1 MQSIKQF
8 LNEEG
13 KVKQLPVRHAARIA
27 VLSYLY
33 EQIEDRDYTER
44 EISVLLSSLHT
55 FNDYFLVRREL
66 VDEGFLLRVPDGSR
80 YWKNLDAPG
89 SEEN

>member
-8 LNEEG
+8 LDEEG
-13 KVKQLPVRHAARIA
+13 KVKQWPVKRAALIP
-27 VLSYLY
+27 VLRYLY

-44 EISVLLSSLHT
+44 EISALLSSLHT

-66 VDEGFLLRVPDGSR
+66 VDEGFLRRVPDGSR
-80 YWKNLDAPG
+80 YWKNPDALG
-89 SEEN
+89 NENG